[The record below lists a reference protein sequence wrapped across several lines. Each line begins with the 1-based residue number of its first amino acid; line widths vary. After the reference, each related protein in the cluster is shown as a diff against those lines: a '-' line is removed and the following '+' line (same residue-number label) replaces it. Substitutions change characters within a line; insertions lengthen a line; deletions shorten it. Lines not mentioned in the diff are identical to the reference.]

1 MIDIPE
7 IRKKPVKAPY
17 RKPEA
22 VRELERLADD
32 QARRK
37 YPNMKPEHL
46 APRKFRDDSANSL
59 TGCIVQYV
67 TLKGGFASRINSTGV
82 FRQKLGKYTSG
93 TQKRG
98 IADVLATFKGLSLHI
113 EVKHGKDSQS
123 EAQKKIESEVKR
135 SGGFYYLARN
145 FSDFKIWF
153 DNL

>member
-1 MIDIPE
+1 
-7 IRKKPVKAPY
+7 
-17 RKPEA
+17 
-22 VRELERLADD
+22 
-32 QARRK
+32 
-37 YPNMKPEHL
+37 MKPEHL